1 VQARTRDLSEAL
13 QQQTATADVL
23 KVISRSTFDLKTVLQ
38 TLVESA
44 ARLCEAEK
52 ANITRQ
58 QGGVFFRAES
68 YGFSQ
73 EFMDY
78 ANAAPILPDRGSV
91 QGRALLE
98 G

>member
-1 VQARTRDLSEAL
+1 MGEENGITESWLC
-13 QQQTATADVL
+13 
-23 KVISRSTFDLKTVLQ
+23 RSTFDLKAVLQ

-44 ARLCEAEK
+44 ARLCDAEK

-58 QGGVFFRAES
+58 QGGAFFRAES

-78 ANAAPILPDRGSV
+78 VKDIPIVPDRGSI
-91 QGRALLE
+91 
-98 G
+98 